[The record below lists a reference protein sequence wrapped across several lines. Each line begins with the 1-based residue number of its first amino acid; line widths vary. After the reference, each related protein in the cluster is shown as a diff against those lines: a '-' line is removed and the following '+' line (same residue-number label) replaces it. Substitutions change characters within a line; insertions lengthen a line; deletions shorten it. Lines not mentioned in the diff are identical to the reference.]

1 MTNICVE
8 QESFLNVVE
17 VRNTNAFLYEI
28 EINSMYL
35 NSIPI
40 HALINNNMHKG
51 ISRFSRS

>member
-8 QESFLNVVE
+8 QECFLNVIE
-17 VRNTNAFLYEI
+17 MKNTNSFLYEI

-40 HALINNNMHKG
+40 HALLNNNTHKR

>member
-8 QESFLNVVE
+8 QECFLNVVE
-17 VRNTNAFLYEI
+17 VKNTNSFLYEV

-40 HALINNNMHKG
+40 HALLNNNMHKG
-51 ISRFSRS
+51 ISRFLKS

>member
-1 MTNICVE
+1 MKNIFVE
-8 QESFLNVVE
+8 QEFFFNVVK
-17 VRNTNAFLYEI
+17 VRNTNSFLYEI

-40 HALINNNMHKG
+40 HALLNNNMHKG